1 MRRNNAVRIQEFA
14 DDLRNFADNQ
24 RPEPQFGSQD
34 VKEEEEKVNKIL
46 KNAVI
51 VASLIAKIAKEV
63 EFYVQGD
70 INRKTFLKRYEQ
82 LEKQIE
88 AELA

>member
-14 DDLRNFADNQ
+14 DDLQNFVDSPG
-24 RPEPQFGSQD
+24 RDPQFGSRD
-34 VKEEEEKVNKIL
+34 VKDEQKVNKIL
-46 KNAVI
+46 KDAI
-51 VASLIAKIAKEV
+51 IAATLIAKIAKEV

-70 INRKTFLKRYEQ
+70 INKKTFLARYEK